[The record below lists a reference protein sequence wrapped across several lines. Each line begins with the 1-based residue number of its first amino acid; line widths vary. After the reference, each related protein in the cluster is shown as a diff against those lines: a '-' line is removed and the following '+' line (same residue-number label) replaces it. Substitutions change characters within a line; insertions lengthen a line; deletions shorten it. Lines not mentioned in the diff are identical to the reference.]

1 MVNQFDI
8 IIVNLDP
15 TKGREKGKNR
25 PCLIVSNNLVNANSS
40 FVWALPITSRD
51 PKYVTDIPLKTKHNK
66 VKGIVDS
73 VQIRALDIDSRG
85 YKVVDQLQNN
95 VQPLI
100 IESIEAHT
108 EVINTRN
115 RPQ

>member
-15 TKGREKGKNR
+15 TKGREKDKNR
-25 PCLIVSNNLVNANSS
+25 TCVIVSNNLVNANNS
-40 FVWALPITSRD
+40 FVWALPITSRK

-66 VKGIVDS
+66 VKGIIDS

-85 YKVVDQLQNN
+85 YKVVDQLQMSM
-95 VQPLI
+95 QPLI

-108 EVINTRN
+108 EIIKD
-115 RPQ
+115 